1 MHFMYSKPNSWPAPS
16 SLRKN
21 GTLFFLRLSQPSK
34 RHVLPVSQTKNLHA
48 ILDSPLLLKPHI
60 QVLSKCCW
68 LYLQTYGGRARSLF
82 FTTPPPPAQ
91 HRHRN
96 HLAPGLLLSPP
107 TGLSRCSPQFSL
119 NPSASPAPSAPVSL
133 LHWGPLKMN
142 LKVILHY

>member
-68 LYLQTYGGRARSLF
+68 LYLQTYGGRAPSLF
-82 FTTPPPPAQ
+82 VTPPPSIATGTIWHPDYCCPLPLGSAVAPHSLVSTHQ
-91 HRHRN
+91 HPPPPRRQW
-96 HLAPGLLLSPP
+96 AFYTGVLSKWIWRWSYI
-107 TGLSRCSPQFSL
+107 T
-119 NPSASPAPSAPVSL
+119 
-133 LHWGPLKMN
+133 K
-142 LKVILHY
+142 I